1 MREKEDYRENLMRIN
16 EYFPDGEMLNLTQV
30 SKVTG
35 LDRRTLLA
43 TWKKDFK
50 KIGKSMFISKCTLA
64 RLIS

>member
-1 MREKEDYRENLMRIN
+1 MRIN
-16 EYFPDGEMLNLTQV
+16 EYYPDGEMLNLSQV

-35 LDRRTLLA
+35 LDRRTVLA